1 MGKGEE
7 RREERG
13 IAQHFPP
20 MAAEESPLSSSSS
33 SSSLFKVGAKKRG
46 KREKGGDSKRF
57 FKVREIEASS
67 PLSSFLVPSLPPSG
81 LLWGLIYPFIF
92 LLVGIFSRF
101 MGERTLL
108 CNFFWASNF
117 AAHATQCNARRI
129 LNFEHG
135 VWGEKAT

>member
-7 RREERG
+7 KRREERG

-20 MAAEESPLSSSSS
+20 MAAEESPLSS

-67 PLSSFLVPSLPPSG
+67 PPPLPSFLFPSS
-81 LLWGLIYPFIF
+81 
-92 LLVGIFSRF
+92 
-101 MGERTLL
+101 
-108 CNFFWASNF
+108 A
-117 AAHATQCNARRI
+117 
-129 LNFEHG
+129 
-135 VWGEKAT
+135 